1 MSQAV
6 LRLAKVLL
14 LLCVPVPVFGAPAPR
29 EITFEGAG
37 GIRLSGTLLLPEG
50 ASADRRVPAVV
61 LVAGSGPTDRNGNQP
76 PLLWTGLLKQ
86 LADML
91 AEAGI
96 ASLRYDKRGQYRSGK
111 PPGDAKA
118 LGEFVAW
125 DHYVADVEA
134 AYRALGEQQEVD
146 PARRAIV
153 GHSEGGLLAMHAAI
167 ALQEGPGRP
176 AAVVL
181 LSTPGR
187 PLDVVL
193 REQLAAGFKRQGLA
207 DGAAAA
213 LLAENDQII
222 AAIRDGGEVPRDV
235 PAALA
240 PLYPPYIGRFLQRLL
255 ELDPADLANK
265 LRGPVLV
272 VQGRKDLQVS
282 AERDAPR
289 LEAALRGQGRANPC
303 EVVLLDG
310 ASHNLK
316 RTAGEADHAF
326 FGPVV
331 PELRAKLVGWLGE
344 VFGQQ

>member
-1 MSQAV
+1 V
-6 LRLAKVLL
+6 LRLAKVLV
-14 LLCVPVPVFGAPAPR
+14 LLCVPVPVFGAPALR

-37 GIRLSGTLLLPEG
+37 GVRLSGTLLLPEG

-86 LADML
+86 LADIL

-187 PLDVVL
+187 PLDLVL

-213 LLAENDQII
+213 LLAENPGGAG
-222 AAIRDGGEVPRDV
+222 AAVPAVHRTV
-235 PAALA
+235 PAAA
-240 PLYPPYIGRFLQRLL
+240 VPSRPGR
-255 ELDPADLANK
+255 PC
-265 LRGPVLV
+265 G
-272 VQGRKDLQVS
+272 
-282 AERDAPR
+282 
-289 LEAALRGQGRANPC
+289 EAARAGAGRAGP
-303 EVVLLDG
+303 EGLAGVGG
-310 ASHNLK
+310 ARRAAARSG
-316 RTAGEADHAF
+316 TAGS
-326 FGPVV
+326 G
-331 PELRAKLVGWLGE
+331 RG
-344 VFGQQ
+344 